1 MYATLKLTNIC
12 KQCYGSY
19 WCTLGVAYTLSGSL
33 FQNCSYSLFPHT
45 ADMDVLAYLEAKQ
58 QSQDRLRESEL
69 DLKEKELELQTAR
82 FKLERGAGNSVEAR
96 DDGAHGHTAVPH
108 GS

>member
-1 MYATLKLTNIC
+1 MF
-12 KQCYGSY
+12 
-19 WCTLGVAYTLSGSL
+19 L
-33 FQNCSYSLFPHT
+33 FTVSTAKKNRKKRRGT